1 MNKKA
6 KKQTPWPLTTKWS
19 VRICQTQV
27 PPQARTALN
36 VMAEMQKRPPEDVL
50 RDEIRNYIA
59 GRLPAIDLEGA
70 VKAIQERSY
79 QAGYLVGSLRKFVSN
94 WNRED

>member
-1 MNKKA
+1 MS
-6 KKQTPWPLTTKWS
+6 LTSKES
-19 VRICQTQV
+19 VDKVMQGL

-79 QAGYLVGSLRKFVSN
+79 QAGYLVGLLEVECLFGLLQS
-94 WNRED
+94 

>member
-1 MNKKA
+1 MS
-6 KKQTPWPLTTKWS
+6 LTSKES
-19 VRICQTQV
+19 VDKVMQGL

-59 GRLPAIDLEGA
+59 GRLPTIDLEGA

-79 QAGYLVGSLRKFVSN
+79 QAGYLVGSLRKIVSN

>member
-1 MNKKA
+1 MSLTSKESVNKVM
-6 KKQTPWPLTTKWS
+6 QGL
-19 VRICQTQV
+19 

>member
-1 MNKKA
+1 MS
-6 KKQTPWPLTTKWS
+6 LTSKES
-19 VRICQTQV
+19 VDKVMQGL

-36 VMAEMQKRPPEDVL
+36 VMAELQKRAPEDVL

>member
-1 MNKKA
+1 MS
-6 KKQTPWPLTTKWS
+6 LTSKES
-19 VRICQTQV
+19 VDKVMQGL

-70 VKAIQERSY
+70 VKAIQECSY

>member
-1 MNKKA
+1 M
-6 KKQTPWPLTTKWS
+6 QGL
-19 VRICQTQV
+19 

-70 VKAIQERSY
+70 VKAIQKRSY

-94 WNRED
+94 WSLKD

>member
-1 MNKKA
+1 MS
-6 KKQTPWPLTTKWS
+6 LTSKES
-19 VRICQTQV
+19 VDKVMQDL

>member
-1 MNKKA
+1 MS
-6 KKQTPWPLTTKWS
+6 LTIKES
-19 VRICQTQV
+19 VDKVMQGL

>member
-1 MNKKA
+1 MS
-6 KKQTPWPLTTKWS
+6 LTSKES
-19 VRICQTQV
+19 VDKVMQGL

-59 GRLPAIDLEGA
+59 GRLPTIDLEGA

>member
-1 MNKKA
+1 MS
-6 KKQTPWPLTTKWS
+6 LTSKES
-19 VRICQTQV
+19 VDKVMQGL

>member
-1 MNKKA
+1 MS
-6 KKQTPWPLTTKWS
+6 LTSKES
-19 VRICQTQV
+19 VDKIMQGL

>member
-1 MNKKA
+1 MS
-6 KKQTPWPLTTKWS
+6 LTSKES
-19 VRICQTQV
+19 VDKVMQGL

-36 VMAEMQKRPPEDVL
+36 VMAKMQKRPPEDVL

>member
-1 MNKKA
+1 MS
-6 KKQTPWPLTTKWS
+6 LTSKES
-19 VRICQTQV
+19 VDKVMQGL

-36 VMAEMQKRPPEDVL
+36 VMAELQKRPPEDVL

-70 VKAIQERSY
+70 FKAIQERSY

>member
-1 MNKKA
+1 MS
-6 KKQTPWPLTTKWS
+6 LTSKES
-19 VRICQTQV
+19 VDKVMQGL

-36 VMAEMQKRPPEDVL
+36 VMAELQKRPPEDVL

>member
-1 MNKKA
+1 MS
-6 KKQTPWPLTTKWS
+6 LTIKES
-19 VRICQTQV
+19 VDKVMQGL

-70 VKAIQERSY
+70 RVPSAATAI
-79 QAGYLVGSLRKFVSN
+79 G
-94 WNRED
+94 

>member
-1 MNKKA
+1 MS
-6 KKQTPWPLTTKWS
+6 LTSKES
-19 VRICQTQV
+19 VDKVMQGL

-70 VKAIQERSY
+70 VKAIQERTY

>member
-1 MNKKA
+1 MS
-6 KKQTPWPLTTKWS
+6 LTSKES
-19 VRICQTQV
+19 VDKVMQGL

-50 RDEIRNYIA
+50 RDEIRNYVA

>member
-1 MNKKA
+1 MS
-6 KKQTPWPLTTKWS
+6 LTSKES
-19 VRICQTQV
+19 VDKVMQGL

-50 RDEIRNYIA
+50 RDEICNYIA

>member
-1 MNKKA
+1 MS
-6 KKQTPWPLTTKWS
+6 LTSKES
-19 VRICQTQV
+19 VDKVMQGL

-36 VMAEMQKRPPEDVL
+36 LMAELQKRPPEDVL

>member
-1 MNKKA
+1 MS
-6 KKQTPWPLTTKWS
+6 LTSKEA
-19 VRICQTQV
+19 VDKVMQGL

>member
-1 MNKKA
+1 MS
-6 KKQTPWPLTTKWS
+6 LTSKES
-19 VRICQTQV
+19 VDKVMQGL

-59 GRLPAIDLEGA
+59 ERLPAIDLEGA

>member
-1 MNKKA
+1 MS
-6 KKQTPWPLTTKWS
+6 LTSKES
-19 VRICQTQV
+19 VDKVIQGL

-59 GRLPAIDLEGA
+59 GRLPTIDLEGA

>member
-1 MNKKA
+1 MS
-6 KKQTPWPLTTKWS
+6 LTSKES
-19 VRICQTQV
+19 VDKVMQGL

-36 VMAEMQKRPPEDVL
+36 VMAELQKRPPEDVL

-79 QAGYLVGSLRKFVSN
+79 QAGYLVGSLRKFISN

>member
-1 MNKKA
+1 MS
-6 KKQTPWPLTTKWS
+6 LTSKES
-19 VRICQTQV
+19 VDKVMQGL

-59 GRLPAIDLEGA
+59 GCLPAIDLEGA

>member
-1 MNKKA
+1 MS
-6 KKQTPWPLTTKWS
+6 LTRKES
-19 VRICQTQV
+19 VDKVMQGL